1 MAELMTSRAEPK
13 SDTEAAAGARAS
25 GIDPVLMSV
34 LSSRLEAIIR
44 EMCNTVMKA
53 SRSAAVKNARD
64 MSCRLLT
71 YDHRLICVEE
81 AMPIHISALELT
93 TRPITELYRDDVK
106 EGDAFFNNSPYH
118 GVTHHADMT
127 LCVPVFIDDEPMFW
141 ALARSH
147 HTDTGAHIPTSIDAN
162 AATVYEEGIHFP
174 CLRFQEGYE
183 DNPELI
189 RLCRAGIRVPHI
201 WYGDYRAQVAACR
214 IAERRL
220 KALAAKYGK
229 LLIREFIEEWID
241 YGRRRAIAAIRELP
255 GGTWTYALRHDPVP
269 GVADDGVPIKA
280 TVTVDPDAGMIT
292 VDLRDN
298 PDCVPGGINLSE
310 ACATGSCRIG
320 VFYNL
325 DPTIPHNEGSASRV
339 KTLLRDGC
347 VVGRPI
353 YPTGTSNATMG
364 INDRLINAVQCSFSQ
379 MGEPYG
385 LAEGGLEFSCGMA
398 AISGIDQRRGH
409 AYVNYI
415 LIALSGGPGSFGH
428 DGWLTYEAP
437 NGGGVLALDSIEID
451 EAMFPVL
458 VESRRIAG
466 DTIGCGQWN
475 GAPATEGS
483 YHSLSG
489 PITIIYSSDG
499 DVNPSRGVL
508 GGLAGAP
515 STNAK
520 RTANGEIEKL
530 PAFHLEVCEPGEAMH
545 FRSCAG
551 GGYGDPRRRDPA
563 LVVKDVNRKWLSE
576 KRAEEAYG
584 VAVRLADN
592 GVDYMVDEER
602 TKALRRD
609 S

>member
-1 MAELMTSRAEPK
+1 MMTSRAEPK
-13 SDTEAAAGARAS
+13 SDAAAVAHAPAS
-25 GIDPVLMSV
+25 QIDPVLMSV

-53 SRSAAVKNARD
+53 SRSAAIKNARD
-64 MSCRLLT
+64 MSCGLLT

-81 AMPIHISALELT
+81 SMPIHISALELT
-93 TRPITELYRDDVK
+93 TRPITEIYGDDVN

-127 LCVPVFIDDEPMFW
+127 LCVPVFIDGEAMFW

-147 HTDTGAHIPTSIDAN
+147 HTDTGSHIPTSIDAN

-174 CLRFQEGYE
+174 CMRFQQNFE
-183 DNPELI
+183 DNADLI
-189 RLCRAGIRVPHI
+189 RLCRTGIRVPHI
-201 WYGDYRAQVAACR
+201 FYGDYRAQVAACR
-214 IAERRL
+214 TAEKRL
-220 KALAAKYGK
+220 KELAAKYGRA
-229 LLIREFIEEWID
+229 LIGEFIEEWID
-241 YGRRRAIAAIRELP
+241 YGRRRAMAAIRELP
-255 GGTWTYALRHDPVP
+255 AGTWTYEVRHDPVP
-269 GVADDGVPIKA
+269 GVAEDGVPIKA
-280 TVTVDPDAGMIT
+280 EVTVDPEAGMIT

-339 KTLLRDGC
+339 AVRLADGC
-347 VVGRPI
+347 VVGRPV

-385 LAEGGLEFSCGMA
+385 LAEGGVEFSCGMA
-398 AISGIDQRRGH
+398 AISGVDDRKSLGYE
-409 AYVNYI
+409 YVNYI
-415 LIALSGGPGSFGH
+415 LIALSGGPGSHGH

-437 NGGGVLALDSIEID
+437 NGGGVLALDSIEVD

-458 VESRRIAG
+458 VEARHIAR

-508 GGLAGAP
+508 GGLSGQP
-515 STNAK
+515 SRNAK
-520 RTANGEIEKL
+520 RAATGEIGKL
-530 PAFHLEVCEPGEAMH
+530 PAFHIEVCEPGQAMH
-545 FRSCAG
+545 FRSGAG
-551 GGYGDPRRRDPA
+551 GGYGDPKRRDPA
-563 LVVKDVNRKWLSE
+563 RVARDVNRRWISQD
-576 KRAEEAYG
+576 RTEEIYG
-584 VAVRLADN
+584 VAVKLAAN
-592 GVDYMVDEER
+592 GIDYVVDQER
-602 TKALRRD
+602 TAALRAGP
-609 S
+609 

>member
-1 MAELMTSRAEPK
+1 MADLTASKASDAEP
-13 SDTEAAAGARAS
+13 TAGARAS
-25 GIDPVLMSV
+25 RIDPVLMSV
-34 LSSRLEAIIR
+34 LSRRLEAIIR

-64 MSCRLLT
+64 MSCGLLT

-93 TRPITELYRDDVK
+93 TRPITELYPDDVN

-127 LCVPVFIDDEPMFW
+127 LCVPVFIDGEPMFW
-141 ALARSH
+141 TLARSH

-162 AATVYEEGIHFP
+162 AATVYEEGMHFP
-174 CLRFQEGYE
+174 CMRFQQNFE
-183 DNPELI
+183 DNPDLI

-214 IAERRL
+214 TAEKRL
-220 KALAAKYGK
+220 KELAVKYGK
-229 LLIREFIEEWID
+229 ALIAEFIEEWID
-241 YGRRRAIAAIRELP
+241 YGRRRAIAAIRVLP
-255 GGTWTYALRHDPVP
+255 AGTWTYALRHDPVP
-269 GVADDGVPIKA
+269 GVAEDGVPIKA
-280 TVTVDPDAGMIT
+280 VVTVDPEEGMVT

-339 KTLLRDGC
+339 AVRLRDGC
-347 VVGRPI
+347 VVGRPV

-385 LAEGGLEFSCGMA
+385 LAEGGVEFSCGMS
-398 AISGIDQRRGH
+398 AISGIDDRKGLGYE
-409 AYVNYI
+409 YVNYI
-415 LIALSGGPGSFGH
+415 LIALSGGPGSYGH

-437 NGGGVLALDSIEID
+437 NGGGVLALDSIEVD

-458 VESRRIAG
+458 VESRRIAR

-489 PITIIYSSDG
+489 AITVIYSSDG

-508 GGLAGAP
+508 GGLGGAP

-520 RTANGEIEKL
+520 RIANGEIEKL
-530 PAFHLEVCEPGEAMH
+530 PGFHLEVCQPGEAMQ
-545 FRSCAG
+545 FRSGAG
-551 GGYGDPRRRDPA
+551 GGYGEPRRRDPA
-563 LVVKDVNRKWLSE
+563 RVATDINRKWLSE
-576 KRAEEAYG
+576 ERAEEAYG
-584 VAVRLADN
+584 VAVKLAAN
-592 GVDYMVDEER
+592 GVDYVVDEER
-602 TKALRRD
+602 TATLRGD